1 MKFHHFTSFILILI
15 LLISCSSPESQQVPS
30 SLPRVLAAESF
41 LADITKNIA
50 GDRLEVDTLIPSGI
64 DPHSYQP
71 TPSDVAKIN
80 RSHVLVING
89 AGLEE
94 FLDDL
99 IENTNEDA
107 VIVEASAGLEPRTP
121 EESEDLDHAVDPH
134 FWLDPNNVIIYV
146 ENIRNGLIT
155 ADPRGEEIY
164 TRNADTYIDRL
175 VDLDMWIKEQMEA
188 IPEEDRLLVTDH
200 ESFGYFADRY
210 GFKVIGAIVPSV
222 SSGASLSAKEL
233 AGLIDSIRVSGA
245 KAIFLESEANV
256 RIAEEI
262 ARETGIMIAPPL
274 ATHSSLEK
282 NGSTDSYIEMMEYN
296 TQVIVNALT
305 GK

>member
-262 ARETGIMIAPPL
+262 ARETGITIAPPL

>member
-262 ARETGIMIAPPL
+262 ARETGILIAPPL